1 MNTTDYKKGT
11 AAVWGGE
18 NKMADN
24 GAATSPIVNSVAF
37 AYSDLDEWYDVAT
50 GKTAGYIY
58 SRNTNPTVAVLEE
71 KIRVLEGGEAATSF
85 ATGMAAIS
93 NSLFT
98 FLTPGKRVVSQ
109 KDTYG
114 GTSKLF
120 LDFLPKYNIEVTLC
134 DTTDHEQL
142 ETEIS
147 KGCDLVYLETPT
159 NPTLK
164 ITDIAR
170 LAAAA

>member
-1 MNTTDYKKGT
+1 MDTTGYKKGT

-18 NKMADN
+18 EEITGH
-24 GAATSPIVNSVAF
+24 GAVTTPIVNSVAF
-37 AYSDLDEWYDVAT
+37 SYSDLDDWYNVAT
-50 GKTAGYIY
+50 GNAAGYIY

-109 KDTYG
+109 K
-114 GTSKLF
+114 
-120 LDFLPKYNIEVTLC
+120 
-134 DTTDHEQL
+134 
-142 ETEIS
+142 
-147 KGCDLVYLETPT
+147 
-159 NPTLK
+159 
-164 ITDIAR
+164 
-170 LAAAA
+170 